1 MYSKLLLTYL
11 SAFGIIALMNT
22 AGGLGMKR
30 SHEKIPESLLELHE
44 CLLLAQLRTVRQL
57 RTSETKER
65 KAKAEHKGMSNIDM
79 ALDILRRARRPL
91 HVSDI
96 MSQVKTIYGTSLD
109 RESLVSALVKK
120 LNRLEGFTRTAP
132 NTFMIPVK

>member
-1 MYSKLLLTYL
+1 
-11 SAFGIIALMNT
+11 
-22 AGGLGMKR
+22 
-30 SHEKIPESLLELHE
+30 
-44 CLLLAQLRTVRQL
+44 
-57 RTSETKER
+57 
-65 KAKAEHKGMSNIDM
+65 MSNIDM